1 MFETIGRQDL
11 CDQQPCGREEMGY
24 IRRRKVKI
32 EVSASISHNLRRI
45 LRKSWQILQQ
55 LKSTV
60 N

>member
-1 MFETIGRQDL
+1 VINN
-11 CDQQPCGREEMGY
+11 PWGREEMGY

-32 EVSASISHNLRRI
+32 EVSASIYHNLRRI